1 MVYMS
6 LNRNLRKKIVQK
18 MYKLNNINN
27 LERAKMSKKGKK
39 PDLRVIDKD
48 GLTLKQRQF
57 VREVVK
63 GKLGTQIECYMSV
76 YNVNPDPKTN
86 KPLPHHHVDCSKLMS
101 NPKVALSISKGI
113 ERKNASNVA
122 TAHRMKEYVLNALM
136 KESKEAESDNA
147 RISALSLLGKSI
159 ALFTDVSITEER
171 KDSNQIIDDI
181 EVKLDELLQDNPDIQ
196 AKLNQ
201 ISEK

>member
-1 MVYMS
+1 MS
-6 LNRNLRKKIVQK
+6 FNRNLRKKTVQK

-48 GLTLKQRQF
+48 GLTLKQR
-57 VREVVK
+57 RLLNELVK
-63 GKLGTQIECYMSV
+63 GKLGTQIECYMKV
-76 YNVNPDPKTN
+76 YDVSPDPKTG
-86 KPLPHHHVDCSKLMS
+86 KPLKHHHVDCSKVIS
-101 NPKVALSISKGI
+101 SPKFALALSKRLKAK
-113 ERKNASNVA
+113 EANTLA
-122 TAHRMKEYVLNALM
+122 TTARMKEYIIKRLVE
-136 KESKEAESDNA
+136 ESENSESDNA

-181 EVKLDELLQDNPDIQ
+181 EVKLDELLKDNPDIQ
-196 AKLNQ
+196 AKINQ

>member
-1 MVYMS
+1 MS
-6 LNRNLRKKIVQK
+6 FDRNLRKKTVQK

-57 VREVVK
+57 VREIVK
-63 GKLGTQIECYMSV
+63 GKLGTQIDCYMKV
-76 YNVNPDPKTN
+76 YNVKRTASNGIPS
-86 KPLPHHHVDCSKLMS
+86 HAHVDCSKLVS
-101 NPKVALSISKGI
+101 NPKVALSISKGLKAK
-113 ERKNASNVA
+113 EASTVA

-181 EVKLDELLQDNPDIQ
+181 EVKLDELLQDNPEIQ
-196 AKLNQ
+196 TKLNQ